1 MGLLVRRAPRGGGSS
16 AHWATGHKGLKCIT
30 NENAGSLGFGTAGA
44 AGTVPARCCGFG
56 AHAGTASL
64 PGKGRLRWPP
74 PAAQAPPCVPVWS
87 RVPGRA
93 SGCDTTTARCRR
105 LVLREGGGGR
115 DAKRKVS
122 GASGSG
128 RERGARAQ
136 GEHAAA
142 RPHRQKGLS
151 AALPRAGPPNKLET
165 VIT

>member
-1 MGLLVRRAPRGGGSS
+1 MGLRARRAPRGGGSS

-30 NENAGSLGFGTAGA
+30 NENAGSLGFGTACA
-44 AGTVPARCCGFG
+44 AGTAPARCGGIG

-64 PGKGRLRWPP
+64 PGKGRRRQPHRLL
-74 PAAQAPPCVPVWS
+74 PACPVAAPVWR
-87 RVPGRA
+87 RVPGRS

-115 DAKRKVS
+115 DAKRNVS

-136 GEHAAA
+136 GEHATATTL
-142 RPHRQKGLS
+142 KGLYL
-151 AALPRAGPPNKLET
+151 AQVRRINWRHKLYAG
-165 VIT
+165 